1 MGETRA
7 ALPERTARWGR
18 WLPLALILIGVL
30 ARGWALGAVPG
41 GLNQDE
47 AFAGYE
53 AWSLLTSGV
62 DSWGYPY
69 PCYLV
74 AWGSGMNALESYLA
88 MPFLALMGGTATAL
102 RMPQF
107 LCACLSLPVCYDL
120 LRRLASRRLALVGLG
135 LLAISPWHIMLSRW
149 GLESNLAP
157 AFLLF
162 GFYFLVRGLERQ
174 RFLLLSAA
182 AYGISLYAY
191 AINWVVVPLTLCVCG
206 AYLLLSG
213 RRFSWRCLLGAAGIL
228 FLLALPLML
237 FVLVN
242 LNVMEEIVTPW
253 FSIPRMAAM
262 RESELSL
269 SNLFSARSYRDLGN
283 VIFLQRDFLLWN
295 AVDGFGM
302 FYPISL
308 PFQLLGAA
316 RLIRGAAETL
326 RARRYGWQC
335 LVLLA
340 AGCSALVGLMFDDV
354 NINRA
359 NSLHLYTL
367 IFIAAGVDWLVG
379 LCRRA
384 HRLKWLPP
392 LVAAAYTCCF
402 LLFAGVYF
410 TGYNHQVS
418 AAFRAGVGEAVAFI
432 QERDFP
438 QVAVDRGVYYPQILF
453 YDQTPHQVYAD
464 TVEYVGEPSA
474 FTDLAG
480 FGRYRFGVDYTALEE
495 GCAYLV
501 PVEQGAAFA
510 GDGWQ
515 TRQFEGY
522 LVAWREQEKA
532 PGP

>member
-1 MGETRA
+1 MGEARQSR
-7 ALPERTARWGR
+7 LDRTARWGR

-30 ARGWALGAVPG
+30 VRGWALGAVPG

-88 MPFLALMGGTATAL
+88 MPFLALLGCTATAL

-120 LRRLASRRLALVGLG
+120 LRRMASRRLALVGLG

-162 GFYFLVRGLERQ
+162 GFYFLVRGLENQ

-213 RRFSWRCLLGAAGIL
+213 RRFSWRCLLGAGVIL

-262 RESELSL
+262 RGSELSL
-269 SNLFSARSYRDLGN
+269 SNLFSAQSWRGVGTL
-283 VIFLQRDFLLWN
+283 VFLQRDSLLWN
-295 AVDGFGM
+295 AMDGFGM
-302 FYPISL
+302 FYLISL

-326 RARRYGWQC
+326 RG
-335 LVLLA
+335 LVNN
-340 AGCSALVGLMFDDV
+340 GCTGCGYCMPCP
-354 NINRA
+354 
-359 NSLHLYTL
+359 
-367 IFIAAGVDWLVG
+367 AGVDIPENFSLWNKLAKCRDASLLWRSWNVVLKDEAKGKHCADCGRCEG
-379 LCRRA
+379 LCPQHLPIRA
-384 HRLKWLPP
+384 
-392 LVAAAYTCCF
+392 
-402 LLFAGVYF
+402 
-410 TGYNHQVS
+410 
-418 AAFRAGVGEAVAFI
+418 
-432 QERDFP
+432 
-438 QVAVDRGVYYPQILF
+438 
-453 YDQTPHQVYAD
+453 
-464 TVEYVGEPSA
+464 
-474 FTDLAG
+474 DLA
-480 FGRYRFGVDYTALEE
+480 RAQAALD
-495 GCAYLV
+495 AV
-501 PVEQGAAFA
+501 P
-510 GDGWQ
+510 
-515 TRQFEGY
+515 R
-522 LVAWREQEKA
+522 
-532 PGP
+532 P